1 MGLLI
6 YAGLVF
12 LLSLAALKKQSRL
25 ILFLL
30 QFQSFL
36 FVFFFFWFTLENY
49 QILQVQK
56 VGYQFEKITNNFRD
70 PARSVSIGG
79 DQAKDDL
86 YSADL
91 PPAAIRIT
99 PSLSATQ
106 ADVKVLADG
115 ILVLR
120 GRLPLN
126 AMSLKDGDK
135 IQCGDREMTFLN
147 KGAFQR
153 GFSYQNQNWSWP
165 RNEWRLQKQK
175 EPVLSSNFSSR
186 LYTVSEIAKSL
197 GIACDSKG
205 AVSMQQIRFSASRS
219 PVHINSVMLF
229 GAGKNL
235 SVNGVALPDS
245 FPFQNQDLLRLYYVR
260 DSPDTTR
267 LQASATF
274 RIQNG
279 ENLELILPVPQ
290 ILGIK
295 EELLRNGSAI
305 NKPLFLSTTT
315 LPYSVFPTAHYAKE
329 SKRFSGLFAFVQTQE
344 HSYSNDLWDQLEQRL
359 QHLLQITPANLEV
372 VTDRGSFRPK
382 YGDHFALGRSDK
394 MIFSIHKVDFPWIL
408 LQTLLILWIA
418 KMLFQPPFFA
428 SVENVG
434 LQLLVVTVDFFLITR
449 FLFSFRASNLYPF
462 SSESLTLSLFAILLV
477 PYLIFSATLLARK
490 TWERRQ
496 AYNFLAYSM
505 IVCIL
510 TGTLIGAYLW
520 LTVAVVCIFSAIA
533 FLRFHPRSFA
543 SRLKTQRDVLL
554 NIPVEIYLGLFVLF
568 AFLLQALGTGEAVH
582 AFGVRF
588 PLALIYHPLLI
599 LFACHYINRIHNRLS
614 LEKNGDT
621 LRLAFQDSL
630 KLGLVLLCFVFISL
644 LTSDFGFLLLYSVPL
659 LFVLFGVAARYMRE
673 YEMSWKGAGLVM
685 AVPLVLFLCVF
696 VGSGLIDKIV
706 PLSSM
711 GNRYIQRIL
720 LTVDPSVLQDSGLL
734 TAERQLGHQ
743 RTFVAYS
750 HSGLFGGGYMS
761 RPITAALSG
770 TALND
775 NVPAAFLLNDFGISG
790 FLAVCLILFLWIFL
804 WWKSHTILSFGAFVS
819 LTALITF
826 VYVDLYMMLSNCGIF
841 LFTGKNFFFWGLNS
855 VSDIFHSTLLLFLLT
870 ALLPRSSHA

>member
-36 FVFFFFWFTLENY
+36 FVFFFFWFTRDNY

-56 VGYQFEKITNNFRD
+56 IGYQFERVTNNFRD
-70 PARSVSIGG
+70 PARSISIGG
-79 DQAKDDL
+79 DQLKDDV
-86 YSADL
+86 YSTDL
-91 PPAAIRIT
+91 PPAAIRVT
-99 PSLSATQ
+99 PLLSSTQ
-106 ADVKVLADG
+106 AEVKVLADG
-115 ILVLR
+115 ILVLQ
-120 GRLPLN
+120 GHSPLN
-126 AMSLKDGDK
+126 ALSLKDGDK
-135 IQCGDREMTFLN
+135 IRCGDQELSFLN

-153 GFSYQNQNWSWP
+153 GFSYRNQNWNWP

-175 EPVLSSNFSSR
+175 EAVLSSNFSSR
-186 LYTVSEIAKSL
+186 LYTISEIAKSL
-197 GIACDSKG
+197 GVSCDSKA
-205 AVSMQQIRFSASRS
+205 AVSMQQIRFTASRN
-219 PVHINSVMLF
+219 PVHINAVILF
-229 GAGKNL
+229 GSGKNL
-235 SVNGVALPDS
+235 SVNGAPIPDN
-245 FPFQNQDLLRLYYVR
+245 FKFQNQDVLRLYSIR
-260 DSPDTTR
+260 HSDTPR
-267 LQASATF
+267 LQTSASF

-279 ENLELILPVPQ
+279 ENLELLLPVPQ

-295 EELLRNGSAI
+295 EELLRNGSAV

-315 LPYSVFPTAHYAKE
+315 LPYSVFPTAHYAQE
-329 SKRFSGLFAFVQTQE
+329 SKKFSGLFAFVQTQE
-344 HSYSNDLWDQLEQRL
+344 VSYSNNLWDQMEQRL
-359 QHLLQITPANLEV
+359 QHLLLITPPNLEV
-372 VTDRGSFRPK
+372 VTDQGSFRPK

-394 MIFSIHKVDFPWIL
+394 MIFSINKVDFPWIL
-408 LQTLLILWIA
+408 LQTLLVLWIA

-428 SVENVG
+428 AVENVG
-434 LQLLVVTVDFFLITR
+434 LQLLVMTVDFFLVTR

-462 SSESLTLSLFAILLV
+462 SSESLSLSLFAILLV
-477 PYLIFSATLLARK
+477 PYLIFSASLLVRK

-496 AYNFLAYSM
+496 AYNFLAYSV
-505 IVCIL
+505 IVCVL
-510 TGTLIGAYLW
+510 AGNLIGNYLW
-520 LTVAVVCIFSAIA
+520 LTMAVVSFFSMIA

-543 SRLKTQRDVLL
+543 PLLKTQFDVFR
-554 NIPVEIYLGLFVLF
+554 NVPVEVYLGLFVLF
-568 AFLLQALGTGEAVH
+568 AFVLQALGTGEAVH

-599 LFACHYINRIHNRLS
+599 LFACYYINRIHNNLL
-614 LEKNGDT
+614 LEKNADT
-621 LRLAFQDSL
+621 LRLTFQDSL

-685 AVPLVLFLCVF
+685 AVPLILFLFVF

-750 HSGLFGGGYMS
+750 HSGLLGGGYMN
-761 RPITAALSG
+761 RPITSALSG

-775 NVPAAFLLNDFGISG
+775 NVPAAFLLNDFGIAG
-790 FLAVCLILFLWIFL
+790 FLAVCLMLFLWIFL
-804 WWKSHTILSFGAFVS
+804 WWKSHTALNFGAFVS
-819 LTALITF
+819 LTALMTF
-826 VYVDLYMMLSNCGIF
+826 VYVDLYMILSNCGIF

-855 VSDIFHSTLLLFLLT
+855 ISDIFHSTLLLFLLT
-870 ALLPRSSHA
+870 AFVPRSAHA